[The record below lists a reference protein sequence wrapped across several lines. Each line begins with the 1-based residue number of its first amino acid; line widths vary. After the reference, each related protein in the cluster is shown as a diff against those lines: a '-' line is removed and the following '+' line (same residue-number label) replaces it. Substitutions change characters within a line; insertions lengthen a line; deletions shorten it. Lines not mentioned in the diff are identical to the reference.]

1 MEDVIISSLIILL
14 FAIPAICFV
23 LNWLRYKNSNYYK
36 ITNNSYLSV
45 LFNKG
50 TNGEYK
56 LYQNLKIFE
65 TMGCKFLFNLYIP
78 KDNGKTSEI
87 DLIMFHQKGL
97 FVFES
102 KNYSGWIFG
111 NENNK
116 KWTQTLPTRY
126 GESHKEQF
134 YNPIMQNAT
143 HIRAIRK
150 YIDDTIPIY
159 SIIAF
164 SDNCTLK
171 NVTTR
176 SNVIVT
182 YYSNL
187 QEKIISKLF
196 EINNYSM
203 PKNLMNKTYNVLL
216 KFTNVDEY
224 TKLQHLK
231 NLR

>member
-1 MEDVIISSLIILL
+1 
-14 FAIPAICFV
+14 
-23 LNWLRYKNSNYYK
+23 
-36 ITNNSYLSV
+36 
-45 LFNKG
+45 
-50 TNGEYK
+50 
-56 LYQNLKIFE
+56 
-65 TMGCKFLFNLYIP
+65 
-78 KDNGKTSEI
+78 
-87 DLIMFHQKGL
+87 MFHKKGL
-97 FVFES
+97 FIFES

-116 KWTQTLPTRY
+116 KWTQTLPARY

-143 HIRAIRK
+143 HIRAVRK

-164 SDNCTLK
+164 SDDCTLK
-171 NVTTR
+171 NVTTW

-187 QEKIISKLF
+187 QEKIISKLS

-203 PKNLMNKTYNVLL
+203 PKDLMDKTYNVLL

>member
-1 MEDVIISSLIILL
+1 MDDITIICLILL
-14 FAIPAICFV
+14 FLAIPVISFV
-23 LNWLRYKNSNYYK
+23 LKGLIYKNSNYYK
-36 ITNNSYLSV
+36 ITNNSYWSV

-50 TNGEYK
+50 MNGEYK
-56 LYQNLKIFE
+56 LYQNLKFFE
-65 TMGCKFLFNLYIP
+65 TIGCKFLFNLYVP
-78 KDNGKTSEI
+78 RESGKTSEI

-97 FVFES
+97 FVLES

-116 KWTQTLPTRY
+116 KWTQTLPTGY

-143 HIRAIRK
+143 HIRAVRK

-164 SDNCTLK
+164 SDDCTLK

-187 QEKIISKLF
+187 QEKIISKLS
-196 EINNYSM
+196 ETNNYSI
-203 PKNLMNKTYNVLL
+203 PKDLMDETYDALL